1 MPTSNF
7 LACFPCARQPYVVN
21 ACSVLSTL
29 EIFRI
34 PCHRQRKPGFLCCSL
49 RLLDTIEHFLGIH

>member
-29 EIFRI
+29 KYLVFHATDKE
-34 PCHRQRKPGFLCCSL
+34 SL
-49 RLLDTIEHFLGIH
+49 DFCVVVYFCWILLNTF